1 MMRIQAHANTH
12 TFFLT
17 QYACRRTLSNLV
29 SFLRQILGWNSIC
42 WGDELCDRVE
52 REETRMK
59 GQEKMRSRVD
69 APGLIVYYNPA
80 LFLLSFLSLSFTM
93 GVCVVEIRPWM
104 TCPLQ
109 MGQQ

>member
-1 MMRIQAHANTH
+1 MQAHANTH

-17 QYACRRTLSNLV
+17 QYACRRTLPNLV

-59 GQEKMRSRVD
+59 GQEKMRRHTSLVF
-69 APGLIVYYNPA
+69 
-80 LFLLSFLSLSFTM
+80 LFFVSFYP
-93 GVCVVEIRPWM
+93 VCVCVSVCV
-104 TCPLQ
+104 TNLK
-109 MGQQ
+109 